1 MRERNLTRNIL
12 DVYIRQVVQLHCGIF
27 QLPRCGS
34 GLVELAQPHHLS
46 VLRVLDISHN
56 NFFFGKGRLSRTWR
70 TNHFYRLESRLPN
83 CVDCFKK
90 SKKFKDFT
98 LGLLLLKRWE
108 MFLIHLISEG
118 WVAPLKMRG
127 QALPAVDRA
136 TKDHGKNVPGK
147 ISYLKASP
155 SPQFWLWLSKLRI

>member
-1 MRERNLTRNIL
+1 ML

-56 NFFFGKGRLSRTWR
+56 HFFFGKCRLPHTWR
-70 TNHFYRLESRLPN
+70 RKHFYWLEPRLPD

-98 LGLLLLKRWE
+98 VGLLLLKRWE

-127 QALPAVDRA
+127 QALPAMDRA
-136 TKDHGKNVPGK
+136 TKDHGKILAKNVPGK
-147 ISYLKASP
+147 ISYLKWSP
-155 SPQFWLWLSKLRI
+155 SPQFWFWLSKLRK

>member
-1 MRERNLTRNIL
+1 MQRNLTRNML

-56 NFFFGKGRLSRTWR
+56 HFFFGKGRLPHTWIR
-70 TNHFYRLESRLPN
+70 NHYWLEPRLPN

-98 LGLLLLKRWE
+98 VGLLLLKRW
-108 MFLIHLISEG
+108 IHLISEC

-127 QALPAVDRA
+127 QALPAMDRA
-136 TKDHGKNVPGK
+136 TKDHGKNLPG
-147 ISYLKASP
+147 
-155 SPQFWLWLSKLRI
+155 RIAYTLQI